1 MNLFGFSITKAQGTL
16 SPPIDARGGGW
27 YGLIREPF
35 GGAWQKNLEE
45 LSGDLCL
52 AFHAVFACHTLIC
65 SDVAKLRVKL
75 VAQNGEVWQETTSAA
90 FSPVLRK
97 PNSFQNRIQFFENWV
112 NSKLV
117 RGNAYILKARDGRG
131 VVTGRY
137 VLHPDRVMPLVSDD
151 GQVFYQLMK
160 DNLAGL
166 EDALAIVPAREIIH
180 DRFNCL
186 FHPLVGISPLYA
198 SALAATQ
205 GTNIQRASTR
215 LAANGVRPGGLL
227 TFPGKIPPDDAKRLK
242 EDWQEKYAGPAGA
255 AKIAILGE
263 GAKFEMLTMTS
274 DEAQLIE
281 QLKYTAEVVCSTY
294 HVPGYKIGVGA
305 MPTYQNIQSLNVEYY
320 SQCLQVLIES
330 IELCLDEGLG
340 IGEGTSTN
348 GVTYGTEF
356 DLDNLLRMDSVTQI
370 TMLKEG
376 VSAAV
381 YSPNEARA
389 KVGFGP
395 VDGGD
400 SPMIQQQ
407 NFSLAALAKRDA
419 KADPF
424 STAPKAPPPADTA
437 AANDNAAAAQR
448 AMALATIA
456 KGLAE
461 CSTA

>member
-1 MNLFGFSITKAQGTL
+1 MKLFGLSITKAQGTL

-45 LSGDLCL
+45 LSPDTCL
-52 AFHAVFACHTLIC
+52 AFHAVFSCHTLIC
-65 SDVAKLRVKL
+65 GDISKLRVKL
-75 VAQNGEVWQETTSAA
+75 VAQNGDVWQETTSAA

-97 PNSFQNRIQFFENWV
+97 PNSFQNRIQFFESWV
-112 NSKLV
+112 NSKLA

-131 VVTGRY
+131 VVTGLY
-137 VLHPDRVMPLVSDD
+137 VLHPDRVMPLVSND

-160 DNLAGL
+160 DNLSGL
-166 EDALAIVPAREIIH
+166 EEALAIVPAREIIH

-227 TFPGKIPPDDAKRLK
+227 TFPGKIPPEDAKRLK
-242 EDWQEKYAGPAGA
+242 DDWQEKYAGPAGA

-294 HVPGYKIGVGA
+294 HVPPYKIGGA
-305 MPTYQNIQSLNVEYY
+305 LPTYANIQSLNVEYY
-320 SQCLQVLIES
+320 SQCLQVLLES

-340 IGEGTSTN
+340 IGEGTTTN

-356 DLDNLLRMDSVTQI
+356 DVDNLLRMDSVTQI
-370 TMLKEG
+370 TMLKDG
-376 VSAAV
+376 VSAGV

-389 KVGFGP
+389 TVSKGP
-395 VDGGD
+395 VKGGE
-400 SPMIQQQ
+400 SPYLQQQ

-419 KADPF
+419 NDPF
-424 STAPKAPPPADTA
+424 SKPTPAPPADP
-437 AANDNAAAAQR
+437 AANDNAQAAQQ
-448 AMALATIA
+448 AAKLIAAVA
-456 KGLAE
+456 KGLA
-461 CSTA
+461 